1 MATYAEIQERV
12 RANGYPTPMTG
23 WIAHVKEM
31 NNLPLRRAPNRQGE
45 IRQCP
50 CPPRM
55 IAPIE
60 QAFREF
66 RMIP

>member
-12 RANGYPTPMTG
+12 RKICNRTPKSC

-31 NNLPLRRAPNRQGE
+31 NGLPVRRAPNRQGE
-45 IRQCP
+45 VRQCP
-50 CPPRM
+50 CPTRM

-66 RMIP
+66 HMIP